1 MGSPIN
7 FITSSGMPTEKDD
20 KNKNTLEDITN
31 QVNNVPSSDDN
42 SNTAYSTS
50 SYRKRSKGEKI
61 LEDDSLSKEQKQ
73 AKALEQRRKYD
84 KSIKKDRERK
94 EQDKERGEK
103 RAVRENWRID
113 RIKNRNNISWDEA
126 EKVYW
131 KRQNSLGKFKKGD
144 RKDVSFGTST
154 EKENAVKND
163 MSNKQAAQSV
173 YNPVEAYGSRLD
185 NILNP
190 NPKKDSNIPGIWD
203 GSSIIGL

>member
-7 FITSSGMPTEKDD
+7 FITNSGMPTEKDD
-20 KNKNTLEDITN
+20 ENKNTLEDITN
-31 QVNNVPSSDDN
+31 QVNNVPSSDN
-42 SNTAYSTS
+42 KSNTAYSAS

-61 LEDDSLSKEQKQ
+61 LDDDNLSPEQKQ

-84 KSIKKDRERK
+84 KQIKKDRDRK
-94 EQDKERGEK
+94 EQDKERGER

-144 RKDVSFGTST
+144 RAAVDFGTTT
-154 EKENAVKND
+154 EKEDAVKDNLANNQAQKSIHIENAPNSGFVDNSSNNSKLNKIIWGGGGND
-163 MSNKQAAQSV
+163 FINSNA
-173 YNPVEAYGSRLD
+173 
-185 NILNP
+185 
-190 NPKKDSNIPGIWD
+190 
-203 GSSIIGL
+203 

>member
-1 MGSPIN
+1 MGNPVN
-7 FITSSGMPTEKDD
+7 FINGNGMSTEKDD

-61 LEDDSLSKEQKQ
+61 LEDDSLSPEQKQ

-154 EKENAVKND
+154 EKENAVKDNIAD
-163 MSNKQAAQSV
+163 NEADKSV
-173 YNPVEAYGSRLD
+173 YNPVEVYGSRLG
-185 NILNP
+185 NILNTNP
-190 NPKKDSNIPGIWD
+190 NKDSKIPGIWD
-203 GSSIIGL
+203 GSSTMGV